1 MQSGASIPSNPP
13 SDGALNALLQGLSE
27 EDAATARA
35 EINRLIQSAVST
47 NDEHHLRKAVE
58 VEEAHQ
64 CEALAAEEAYQK
76 ELAKALQK
84 AHEESQKKLQKEL
97 QKAHDELQKK
107 LQKELQEAHAAY
119 QQHLQSIYEQIRLS
133 RQRLFGR
140 SSEAHVGQ
148 QSLQFDEVEQTAVGS
163 TEEQDQA
170 LIPAAGADASEA
182 GAVVQK
188 ASSSA
193 PRARGKRAPIPP
205 YITRV
210 DVTIDVPEDKR
221 VCKCCGK
228 TMVEIG
234 EEISEQLTIIPMKVE
249 AITFH
254 RKRYGCP
261 TREHAPIIAER
272 PPQVLPKSNAS
283 NDLLA
288 MLITAKYVDGVPLAR
303 MEYIL
308 GRAGAIVPRVTLARW
323 MIQTAE
329 KLKPLEVA
337 MNQVLTQ
344 YPALGIDETPV
355 QVLKEKDRSPSTK
368 SYMWVRK
375 GGPPERPVVLYHYA
389 PSRGK
394 EVPVDLLKDW
404 RGYLMCDGYPGYDE
418 VGKRDGVELLAC
430 WVHARRGFVDAI
442 KLQPKGKKGRANEM
456 VEKIARLYK
465 AEKEHRLSDAEERHR
480 ARQEMSKPILD
491 EIRLWLDENIPR
503 TPPKGAL
510 GEAMAYMNKYWPRL
524 IRYCER
530 SDLPIDNNEVERAIR
545 PFAIGRR
552 AWLFSDTPAGAEAS
566 ARLYSM
572 VETAKANGLEPYT
585 WLLKVMRG
593 LLEARKSGNW
603 EHLMPWNLKA
613 EDLITEAYGSTVPT

>member
-1 MQSGASIPSNPP
+1 MQNGASSPQNDLPT
-13 SDGALNALLQGLSE
+13 GALDALLKGLSATDALAVQSE
-27 EDAATARA
+27 IDRRIQLALADAEDRHQRERA
-35 EINRLIQSAVST
+35 KDAQTLLFAHQKEMR
-47 NDEHHLRKAVE
+47 
-58 VEEAHQ
+58 EAH
-64 CEALAAEEAYQK
+64 E
-76 ELAKALQK
+76 
-84 AHEESQKKLQKEL
+84 
-97 QKAHDELQKK
+97 
-107 LQKELQEAHAAY
+107 AY
-119 QQHLQSIYEQIRLS
+119 QQHIQSIYEQIRLS

-140 SSEAHVGQ
+140 SSEAHAGQ
-148 QSLQFDEVEQTAVGS
+148 QSLQFDEVEQAAEGS

-170 LIPAAGADASEA
+170 LIPATGADASETDAA
-182 GAVVQK
+182 GQK

-193 PRARGKRAPIPP
+193 PRARGKRAPIPSQ
-205 YITRV
+205 ITRV

-221 VCKCCGK
+221 VCPCCNK

-249 AITFH
+249 AIRFH

-288 MLITAKYVDGVPLAR
+288 MLITAKYVDGLPLAR

-329 KLKPLEVA
+329 KLKPLEAA

-465 AEKEHRLSDAEERHR
+465 VEKEHRLSDAEERHR

-530 SDLPIDNNEVERAIR
+530 GDLPIDNNETERAIR

-593 LLEARKSGNW
+593 LPEARKSGNW

>member
-1 MQSGASIPSNPP
+1 MQNGASSPRNDL
-13 SDGALNALLQGLSE
+13 SDGALNALLKGLSKA
-27 EDAATARA
+27 DALAVQA
-35 EINRLIQSAVST
+35 EIERRIQWALVDAEARHQREILAAQDAYLTAES
-47 NDEHHLRKAVE
+47 
-58 VEEAHQ
+58 AHQ
-64 CEALAAEEAYQK
+64 K
-76 ELAKALQK
+76 
-84 AHEESQKKLQKEL
+84 
-97 QKAHDELQKK
+97 DMR
-107 LQKELQEAHAAY
+107 EAHAAY
-119 QQHLQSIYEQIRLS
+119 QQHIQSIYEHIRLS

-148 QSLQFDEVEQTAVGS
+148 QSLQFDEAEQTAEGS
-163 TEEQDQA
+163 TDERDQA
-170 LIPAAGADASEA
+170 LIPAADAHASEDEA
-182 GAVVQK
+182 AHPK
-188 ASSSA
+188 TRRSA
-193 PRARGKRAPIPP
+193 PRARGKREPIPSH
-205 YITRV
+205 ITRV
-210 DVTIDVPEDKR
+210 KVVIDVPESER
-221 VCKCCGK
+221 GCPCCGK

-234 EEISEQLTIIPMKVE
+234 EDISEQLTLIPMKVQ
-249 AITFH
+249 ALAFH

-261 TREHAPIIAER
+261 TREHAPVIAAR

-288 MLITAKYVDGVPLAR
+288 MLITAKYVDGLPLAR

-329 KLKPLEVA
+329 KLKPLEAA

-344 YPALGIDETPV
+344 YPVLLVDETPV

-394 EVPVDLLKDW
+394 AVPVELLKDW
-404 RGYLMCDGYPGYDE
+404 RGYLMCDGYSAYEE
-418 VGKRDGVELLAC
+418 VGDRPDVELLAC

-442 KLQPKGKKGRANEM
+442 KLQPKGKQGRANEM
-456 VEKIARLYK
+456 VEMIARLYK
-465 AEKEHRLSDAEERHR
+465 VEKDCRLSTIEERYQS
-480 ARQEMSKPILD
+480 RQEISKPILD
-491 EIRLWLDENIPR
+491 TIRLWLDTNIPK
-503 TPPKGAL
+503 TAPKSAL
-510 GEAMAYMNKYWPRL
+510 GKAMAYMDKYWPRL
-524 IRYCER
+524 IRYVEAGH
-530 SDLPIDNNEVERAIR
+530 LPIDNNETERAIR

-593 LLEARKSGNW
+593 LPEASKSGEW
-603 EHLMPWNLKA
+603 DHLMPWNCKA
-613 EDLITEAYGSTVPT
+613 EDLITEAYESTGPIS

>member
-1 MQSGASIPSNPP
+1 MQSGAHPASELPS
-13 SDGALNALLQGLSE
+13 LSV
-27 EDAATARA
+27 
-35 EINRLIQSAVST
+35 L
-47 NDEHHLRKAVE
+47 K
-58 VEEAHQ
+58 
-64 CEALAAEEAYQK
+64 EALSGVQSVDIEALQSLVDNLVSEVAAESSSRHQQVISDLERRHQ
-76 ELAKALQK
+76 EVLDTAL
-84 AHEESQKKLQKEL
+84 
-97 QKAHDELQKK
+97 
-107 LQKELQEAHAAY
+107 AHAAK
-119 QQHLQSIYEQIRLS
+119 QHQIEMREAHEAYHQHVQSIYEQIRLS

-140 SSEAHVGQ
+140 SSEAHAGQ
-148 QSLQFDEVEQTAVGS
+148 QSLQFDEVEQTADGS

-170 LIPAAGADASEA
+170 LIPAADASEA
-182 GAVVQK
+182 GTAGQK
-188 ASSSA
+188 ASASA
-193 PRARGKRAPIPP
+193 PRTRGKRAPIPP
-205 YITRV
+205 HITRV
-210 DVTIDVPEDKR
+210 DVTIDVPEDQR
-221 VCKCCGK
+221 VCPCCKK

-249 AITFH
+249 AVRFH

-288 MLITAKYVDGVPLAR
+288 MLITAKYVDALPLAR

-329 KLKPLEVA
+329 KLKPLEEA

-344 YPALGIDETPV
+344 YPVLQIDETPV
-355 QVLKEKDRSPSTK
+355 QVLKEKGRSPSTK

-375 GGPPERPVVLYHYA
+375 GGPPDRAVVLYHYA

-394 EVPVDLLKDW
+394 EIPVDLLKDW

-442 KLQPKGKKGRANEM
+442 KLQPKGKKGRADDM
-456 VEKIARLYK
+456 VEMIARLYK
-465 AEKEHRLSDAEERHR
+465 VEKEHRLSDAEGRHR
-480 ARQEMSKPILD
+480 ARQEMSKPILN
-491 EIRLWLDENIPR
+491 EIRLWLDENIPK

-530 SDLPIDNNEVERAIR
+530 GDLPIDNNETERAIR

-593 LLEARKSGNW
+593 LPEARKSGNW

>member
-1 MQSGASIPSNPP
+1 MQSGAFIPSNPP

-35 EINRLIQSAVST
+35 EINRLIQSAVSL
-47 NDEHHLRKAVE
+47 NDEHHLRKALE

-64 CEALAAEEAYQK
+64 CEVLAAEEAHQREVLAAEEAYQK
-76 ELAKALQK
+76 ELAKELQR
-84 AHEESQKKLQKEL
+84 AHE
-97 QKAHDELQKK
+97 ELQKK

-140 SSEAHVGQ
+140 SSEAHAGQ
-148 QSLQFDEVEQTAVGS
+148 QSLQFDEVEQTAEGS
-163 TEEQDQA
+163 REEQDQA
-170 LIPAAGADASEA
+170 LIPATGADASETDAA
-182 GAVVQK
+182 GQK

-193 PRARGKRAPIPP
+193 PRARGKRAPIPSQ
-205 YITRV
+205 ITRV

-221 VCKCCGK
+221 VCPCCNK

-249 AITFH
+249 AIRFH

-261 TREHAPIIAER
+261 TREHAPLIAER

-288 MLITAKYVDGVPLAR
+288 MLITAKYVDGLPLAR

-329 KLKPLEVA
+329 KLKPLEDA

-355 QVLKEKDRSPSTK
+355 QVLKEKDRNPSTK

-375 GGPPERPVVLYHYA
+375 GGPPERPVVLYRYA

-404 RGYLMCDGYPGYDE
+404 QGYLMCDGYPGYDE

-430 WVHARRGFVDAI
+430 WVHARRGFVNAI

-456 VEKIARLYK
+456 MEKIARLYK
-465 AEKEHRLSDAEERHR
+465 VEKEHRFSDAEERYH
-480 ARQEMSKPILD
+480 ARQEISQPILD

-510 GEAMAYMNKYWPRL
+510 GEAMVYMDKYWPRL
-524 IRYCER
+524 IRYCEWG
-530 SDLPIDNNEVERAIR
+530 DLPIDNNEVERAIR

-593 LLEARKSGNW
+593 LPEARKNGNW

>member
-1 MQSGASIPSNPP
+1 MQNGASSPQNDLPT
-13 SDGALNALLQGLSE
+13 GALDALLKGLSATDALAVQSE
-27 EDAATARA
+27 IDRRIQLALADAEDRHQRERA
-35 EINRLIQSAVST
+35 KDAQTLLFAHQKEMR
-47 NDEHHLRKAVE
+47 
-58 VEEAHQ
+58 EAH
-64 CEALAAEEAYQK
+64 E
-76 ELAKALQK
+76 
-84 AHEESQKKLQKEL
+84 
-97 QKAHDELQKK
+97 
-107 LQKELQEAHAAY
+107 AY
-119 QQHLQSIYEQIRLS
+119 QQHIQSIYEQIRLS

-140 SSEAHVGQ
+140 SSEAHAGQ
-148 QSLQFDEVEQTAVGS
+148 QSLQFDEVEQAAEGS

-170 LIPAAGADASEA
+170 LIPATGADASETDAA
-182 GAVVQK
+182 GQK

-193 PRARGKRAPIPP
+193 PRARGKRAPIPSQ
-205 YITRV
+205 ITRV

-221 VCKCCGK
+221 VCPCCNK

-249 AITFH
+249 AIRFH

-288 MLITAKYVDGVPLAR
+288 MLITAKYVDGLPLAR

-329 KLKPLEVA
+329 KLKPLEAA

-465 AEKEHRLSDAEERHR
+465 VEKEHRLSDAEERHR

-510 GEAMAYMNKYWPRL
+510 GEAMAYMDKYWPRL

-530 SDLPIDNNEVERAIR
+530 GYLPIDNNETERAIR

-593 LLEARKSGNW
+593 LPEARKSGNW

-613 EDLITEAYGSTVPT
+613 EDLITEAYGSTVPN